1 MLEEKKSFLKKLIP
15 FSMLV
20 YSFFLSRRGGDTK
33 DIISILIMIFV
44 FIYSYQ
50 NGIKRYLFYK
60 KEILIGLLYTTLV
73 TFSFIILVDKGEDRL
88 YTFLHATLYSVVFML
103 VLLNY
108 KLENKYT
115 KYILPMSIIF
125 SLSSIYKGILD
136 FSTHYKDIGLYRISG
151 GTYTTKYAAELGIYL
166 LLGIFSIVYYKK
178 IYIKLILIPYILVNL
193 WLIILTQSRNTFIA
207 IPLTIVFLY
216 TIVDW
221 RKDFKSY

>member
-115 KYILPMSIIF
+115 
-125 SLSSIYKGILD
+125 
-136 FSTHYKDIGLYRISG
+136 
-151 GTYTTKYAAELGIYL
+151 TYVNYL
-166 LLGIFSIVYYKK
+166 FFI
-178 IYIKLILIPYILVNL
+178 IYI
-193 WLIILTQSRNTFIA
+193 
-207 IPLTIVFLY
+207 
-216 TIVDW
+216 
-221 RKDFKSY
+221 